1 MRIKQTAG
9 PVLLVVLFAA
19 MMVRLPIAIA
29 ERASAY
35 EWFDPIID
43 VRRVLLDHSI
53 HELEEETMQQA
64 MIQAMI
70 RTLDDPHTIYIPPS
84 AEAEFNKEL
93 RGTYVGIGAEVRIVD
108 DYLTIVTPMDGSPAL
123 RAGVE
128 AGDVVLEIEGV
139 STYLVPIAKS
149 IDRLVGEP
157 GTEVSIRVRHLDG
170 SEEDLT
176 VMRRQIITP
185 TVKGLRRMGEAW
197 NFCVD
202 ADLDLAYVRVTQF
215 NNTTVRDLKAAL
227 EQLQAAGLGG
237 LILDLRDNHGGSLG
251 AAVAMADL
259 FIEEG
264 TLVSVKGRDESD
276 QRSFEAS
283 QRGTLSDFPMVI
295 LVNSTSASASEIVA
309 GALQD
314 HERAKVLGTRTYGKG
329 SVQEVR
335 QLPYD
340 RGTLKFTSAYYDLP
354 SGRSIDRDRDR
365 KSRSTV
371 WGVDPDPGMVV
382 AISDKAYLEMS
393 RARRD
398 HQVIREEAGDLPP
411 CVEAEWIRTDLKDE
425 QLAQAVEALAAHVIS
440 GQWPKVS
447 DDDSAHV
454 AFGQALHRAAE
465 QRAHLLH
472 QIERVEQRIEELQAA
487 AGEVGKEPLVPPE
500 MDLRQ
505 GTLVINDKQGQVVGT
520 YRIEGGD
527 LELALAT
534 LELTKLS
541 EP

>member
-1 MRIKQTAG
+1 MKQTAG

-19 MMVRLPIAIA
+19 LMVRLPIAIA
-29 ERASAY
+29 ERTSAY

-43 VRRVLLDHSI
+43 VRRILLDQSI
-53 HELEEETMQQA
+53 HRPEEEAMQQA

-84 AEAEFNKEL
+84 AEAEFNKDL
-93 RGTYVGIGAEVRIVD
+93 RGTYVGIGAEVTIVD

-123 RAGVE
+123 EAGVA

-139 STYLVPIAKS
+139 STYQVPITES

-176 VMRRQIITP
+176 VTRRQIITP

-202 ADLDLAYVRVTQF
+202 ADLDLAYLRVTQF
-215 NNTTVRDLKAAL
+215 NNSTVHDLKAVL
-227 EQLQAAGLGG
+227 DQLREAGLGG

-264 TLVSVKGRDESD
+264 KLVSVTGRDESE
-276 QRSFEAS
+276 QRSMQAS
-283 QRGTLSDFPMVI
+283 QRDTLPHFPMVV
-295 LVNSTSASASEIVA
+295 LVNGTSASASEIVA

-340 RGTLKFTSAYYDLP
+340 RGTLKFTSAHYYLP
-354 SGRSIDRDRDR
+354 NGRSIDR
-365 KSRSTV
+365 KTGSAV

-382 AISDKAYLEMS
+382 AISDEAYLEMI

-398 HQVIREEAGDLPP
+398 HEVIREEADGLPA
-411 CVEAEWIRTDLKDE
+411 CAEVEWIRTNLKDE
-425 QLAQAVEALAAHVIS
+425 QLAQAVEALAASVSS
-440 GQWPKVS
+440 GAWPKLS
-447 DDDSAHV
+447 DDDSAQV
-454 AFGQALHRAAE
+454 AFNQALHRAAE
-465 QRAHLLH
+465 RRAELLD
-472 QIERVEQRIEELQAA
+472 QILRIEQRIEELQAA
-487 AGEVGKEPLVPPE
+487 AGEIGKEPLLPPE

-541 EP
+541 GP

>member
-1 MRIKQTAG
+1 MRMKQTAG

-19 MMVRLPIAIA
+19 LMVRLPIAIA

-53 HELEEETMQQA
+53 HELDEETMQQA

-123 RAGVE
+123 KAGVE

-139 STYLVPIAKS
+139 STYQVPINKS

-176 VMRRQIITP
+176 VTRRQIITQ

-215 NNTTVRDLKAAL
+215 NDTTVADLKTVL
-227 EQLQAAGLGG
+227 DQLRPASLGG

-264 TLVSVKGRDESD
+264 TLVSVKGRDESEH
-276 QRSFEAS
+276 RVMRARR
-283 QRGTLSDFPMVI
+283 RGTLPHFPMVV
-295 LVNSTSASASEIVA
+295 LVNGDSASASEIVA

-314 HERAKVLGTRTYGKG
+314 HERAKVLGTRTFGKG

-335 QLPYD
+335 RLPYD
-340 RGTLKFTSAYYDLP
+340 RGTLKFTAAYYYLP
-354 SGRSIDRDRDR
+354 SGRFIDH
-365 KSRSTV
+365 KPTSAV

-382 AISDKAYLEMS
+382 AISDKAYLEMR
-393 RARRD
+393 RARND
-398 HQVIREEAGDLPP
+398 HEVIREEAGDLPP
-411 CVEAEWIRTDLKDE
+411 CVEVEWIRTNLKDD

-440 GQWPKVS
+440 GEWPKVS

-465 QRAHLLH
+465 RRAHLLR
-472 QIERVEQRIEELQAA
+472 QIERVEQTIEELQAA
-487 AGEVGKEPLVPPE
+487 AAEVGREPLLPPE
-500 MDLRQ
+500 IDLRQ
-505 GTLVINDKQGQVVGT
+505 GTLVINDKQGQIVGT

-534 LELTKLS
+534 LELTKLP